1 MEDNA
6 TFTNHEI
13 SSHALPQIEQLNGQ
27 AISKKHRMANVGI
40 NIFLV
45 VLFGILSFIV
55 NHQST
60 AQSNVQETQDIALV
74 LLVIAGFWTLKSIYQ
89 YFADKQKFYALR
101 EQDLSYMSG
110 LIFKKTVTQPIL
122 RIQHIELKQGP
133 IDRKLKLA
141 NIQAFSAGGATHTF
155 EIPGLE
161 IKKAEA
167 LRQFVLDHKD
177 MNNHG

>member
-1 MEDNA
+1 
-6 TFTNHEI
+6 
-13 SSHALPQIEQLNGQ
+13 
-27 AISKKHRMANVGI
+27 
-40 NIFLV
+40 
-45 VLFGILSFIV
+45 
-55 NHQST
+55 
-60 AQSNVQETQDIALV
+60 
-74 LLVIAGFWTLKSIYQ
+74 
-89 YFADKQKFYALR
+89 
-101 EQDLSYMSG
+101 MSG